1 MSHLDDESLAAVA
14 LGDGRPQD
22 ADHVAQCEQCRSE
35 VASFSS
41 VAALAAGASGAG
53 ALLTPPERV
62 WDAIRAEVAEVAPSA
77 ADGTEPLQAVD
88 PSPAAQPTSASAVKD
103 ELAPRRRRAPAWAMV
118 AAAVGGAVLGAG
130 AVIAGLTLGTAD
142 AGATVVAEAP
152 LADLAT
158 EAEAGR
164 AVLETREDGT
174 EVLVVDT
181 DFSELDDAYLEVWLI
196 DENVEG
202 MVSLG
207 HLTGDRTE
215 FVLPAGFDTSAF
227 PIVDISVEP
236 LDGVPTHSGDSVTR
250 GVLTA

>member
-1 MSHLDDESLAAVA
+1 MSHLDDESLAALA
-14 LGDGRPQD
+14 LGDGLPED
-22 ADHVAQCEQCRSE
+22 AAHAAQCAQCRAE
-35 VASFSS
+35 VESLSS
-41 VAALAAGASGAG
+41 VAALVSGAAGAGP
-53 ALLTPPERV
+53 LLTPPERV
-62 WDAIRAEVAEVAPSA
+62 WDAIRAEVAEEPPRQIDS
-77 ADGTEPLQAVD
+77 EPLHAVN
-88 PSPAAQPTSASAVKD
+88 PSLRAQPSSASALED

-130 AVIAGLTLGTAD
+130 AVITGLTLGTAD
-142 AGATVVAEAP
+142 AGSTVVAEAP

-158 EAEAGR
+158 EADAGT